1 MPGSSSKRWR
11 SSEPIAGRPSG
22 RHRWHAYRFCQQ
34 IGHAS
39 KAVYDAA
46 VVPSPAGSPKLGLSA
61 PALALIV
68 LWSSPASSQEPES
81 AAIDASLDASA
92 EGAASADVSGGGDL
106 VERSPKRGFAALNRP
121 AGIAEFGVGWL
132 TLPAAEVC
140 SEPDQCERGDTTPQ
154 VDAWQLFRLNVDF
167 AVGAG
172 ITLGLLPTRDSPTV
186 DPPGVERSHTRQY
199 FMFETMARYYPYVGE
214 TSEAWVGLAT
224 GLTVVKDSYVT
235 DTNEN
240 YATVGTP
247 GVTVQSEGFTVG
259 FGVGAAFA
267 LAPSW
272 SLGGAL
278 RFGSWF
284 LPDEAKRGPFD
295 NDDPEAIGRTRATL
309 TGRNSVVSIGLNI
322 AYRSSL

>member
-1 MPGSSSKRWR
+1 MYDDRVLPARSLPSKPGS
-11 SSEPIAGRPSG
+11 ALL
-22 RHRWHAYRFCQQ
+22 AL
-34 IGHAS
+34 AL
-39 KAVYDAA
+39 V
-46 VVPSPAGSPKLGLSA
+46 GLSSA
-61 PALALIV
+61 PAA
-68 LWSSPASSQEPES
+68 SQEAD
-81 AAIDASLDASA
+81 AAAEAGFDTTEPDTTADAS
-92 EGAASADVSGGGDL
+92 EPGGDL
-106 VERSPKRGFAALNRP
+106 LERSPKRGFAALNGP

-140 SEPDQCERGDTTPQ
+140 VEPDQCERGDTTPQ
-154 VDAWQLFRLNVDF
+154 VDAWQFFRLNVDF

-172 ITLGLLPTRDSPTV
+172 ITLGLLPTRDSPPV

-214 TSEAWVGLAT
+214 TSEVWVGLAT

-235 DTNEN
+235 DTNET

-247 GVTVQSEGFTVG
+247 GVTVQTEGFTVG

-272 SLGGAL
+272 SIGGAL

-284 LPDEAKRGPFD
+284 LPEEAKRGPFD
-295 NDDPEAIGRTRATL
+295 NEDEGAIGRTRATL
-309 TGRNSVVSIGLNI
+309 TGRNSVVSLGLSI
-322 AYRSSL
+322 AYRTNL

>member
-1 MPGSSSKRWR
+1 M
-11 SSEPIAGRPSG
+11 
-22 RHRWHAYRFCQQ
+22 
-34 IGHAS
+34 S
-39 KAVYDAA
+39 KAVYDAPVLA
-46 VVPSPAGSPKLGLSA
+46 SRSDLSKLRSA
-61 PALALIV
+61 ALVLALV
-68 LWSSPASSQEPES
+68 GLWSERASSQEP
-81 AAIDASLDASA
+81 D
-92 EGAASADVSGGGDL
+92 AASDAALDTSIDTSAQATSSSKLGTGGDQL
-106 VERSPKRGFAALNRP
+106 ERSPKRGFAALNRP

-140 SEPDQCERGDTTPQ
+140 TEPDQCERGDTTPQ
-154 VDAWQLFRLNVDF
+154 VDAWQFFRLNVDF

-235 DTNEN
+235 DTNET

-259 FGVGAAFA
+259 LGLGAAFA

-272 SLGGAL
+272 SIGGAL

-284 LPDEAKRGPFD
+284 LPDEAKR
-295 NDDPEAIGRTRATL
+295 
-309 TGRNSVVSIGLNI
+309 
-322 AYRSSL
+322 

>member
-1 MPGSSSKRWR
+1 ML
-11 SSEPIAGRPSG
+11 I
-22 RHRWHAYRFCQQ
+22 
-34 IGHAS
+34 
-39 KAVYDAA
+39 
-46 VVPSPAGSPKLGLSA
+46 GLS
-61 PALALIV
+61 
-68 LWSSPASSQEPES
+68 STRGSSQETDASGE
-81 AAIDASLDASA
+81 AALATSIDAVGNSSLDAS
-92 EGAASADVSGGGDL
+92 GDL
-106 VERSPKRGFAALNRP
+106 HERSPKRGFAALNRP

-140 SEPDQCERGDTTPQ
+140 SEPDRCERGDTTPQ
-154 VDAWQLFRLNVDF
+154 VDAWQFFRLNVEF

-172 ITLGLLPTRDSPTV
+172 ITLGLFPTRDSPTV

-235 DTNEN
+235 DTNET
-240 YATVGTP
+240 YATVGSP
-247 GVTVQSEGFTVG
+247 GVTVQTEGFTVG
-259 FGVGAAFA
+259 LGMGAAFA

-272 SLGGAL
+272 SVGGAL

-295 NDDPEAIGRTRATL
+295 SDDPEAIGATRATL
-309 TGRNSVVSIGLNI
+309 TGRNSVVSLGFSI

>member
-1 MPGSSSKRWR
+1 ML
-11 SSEPIAGRPSG
+11 I
-22 RHRWHAYRFCQQ
+22 
-34 IGHAS
+34 
-39 KAVYDAA
+39 
-46 VVPSPAGSPKLGLSA
+46 GLS
-61 PALALIV
+61 
-68 LWSSPASSQEPES
+68 STRGSSQETDASGE
-81 AAIDASLDASA
+81 AALAPSIDAVGSSSLDAS
-92 EGAASADVSGGGDL
+92 GDL
-106 VERSPKRGFAALNRP
+106 HERSPKRGFAALNRP

-140 SEPDQCERGDTTPQ
+140 SEPDRCERGDTTPQ
-154 VDAWQLFRLNVDF
+154 VDAWQFFRLNVEF

-172 ITLGLLPTRDSPTV
+172 ITLGLFPTRDSPTV

-235 DTNEN
+235 DTNET
-240 YATVGTP
+240 YATVGSP
-247 GVTVQSEGFTVG
+247 GVTVQTEGFTVG
-259 FGVGAAFA
+259 FGMGAAFA

-272 SLGGAL
+272 SVGGAL

-295 NDDPEAIGRTRATL
+295 SDDPEAIGATRATL
-309 TGRNSVVSIGLNI
+309 TGRNSVVSLGFSI